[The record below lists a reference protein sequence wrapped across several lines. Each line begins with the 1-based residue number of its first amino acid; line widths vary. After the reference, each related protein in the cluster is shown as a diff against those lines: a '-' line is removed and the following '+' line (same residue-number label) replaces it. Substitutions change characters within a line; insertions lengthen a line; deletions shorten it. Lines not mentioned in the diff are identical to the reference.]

1 MPDELQKLST
11 ELQNLLSLD
20 DMYDRNTTNGELK
33 IMSDTTRLNKIRKI
47 INKEIPRS
55 QMSAELKT
63 LLSGDDIYRRNVGEE
78 IVIMNDET
86 RLYKI
91 RKILNNS
98 V

>member
-1 MPDELQKLST
+1 MSGELQKLST
-11 ELQNLLSLD
+11 ELQNLLSLN
-20 DMYDRNTTNGELK
+20 DMYDRNTTDGELK

-63 LLSGDDIYRRNVGEE
+63 LLSDDDIYRRNVGEE